1 MKKLLNSLNNLKK
14 FGVNTIKKS
23 FEDEGANVDEI
34 KLVKNLAYKVGLKL
48 NVKIGGCEAKNDII
62 NCQKINVNGIIAPMI
77 ETPFAFKK
85 FIHASSKVT
94 DISLFI
100 NIESK
105 TGLLN
110 LKDILSMSN
119 ISLLEGII
127 IGRSD
132 LVSSFG
138 YSPDYVDSKKIFEKI
153 TDALKNIKRKNLKT
167 KIGGNLTYKSI
178 EIVKYLYEKNLI
190 DAVETRNVEIP
201 VNRKTL
207 KNMKDIISDSLG
219 FEILFLDYLKSY
231 QSNIYKELDNRQQKI
246 KDRIV

>member
-1 MKKLLNSLNNLKK
+1 MSNKC
-14 FGVNTIKKS
+14 G
-23 FEDEGANVDEI
+23 
-34 KLVKNLAYKVGLKL
+34 LA
-48 NVKIGGCEAKNDII
+48 ADSS
-62 NCQKINVNGIIAPMI
+62 IAPQ
-77 ETPFAFKK
+77 KR
-85 FIHASSKVT
+85 SST
-94 DISLFI
+94 
-100 NIESK
+100 N
-105 TGLLN
+105 
-110 LKDILSMSN
+110 
-119 ISLLEGII
+119 
-127 IGRSD
+127 

>member
-153 TDALKNIKRKNLKT
+153 KDALKNIKRKNLKT

-231 QSNIYKELDNRQQKI
+231 QSNIYKELDNRQKKI

>member
-14 FGVNTIKKS
+14 SGVNTIKKS

-207 KNMKDIISDSLG
+207 NMVAKISVLYVKV
-219 FEILFLDYLKSY
+219 FRF
-231 QSNIYKELDNRQQKI
+231 I
-246 KDRIV
+246 K

>member
-119 ISLLEGII
+119 INLLEGVI

-207 KNMKDIISDSLG
+207 KNMKDLISDSLG

>member
-48 NVKIGGCEAKNDII
+48 NVKIGGCDAKNDII